1 MYVNKSQINVI
12 THENV
17 LLIDDT
23 LTIDNFKETILNQI
37 NDPRNIPSTQVTN
50 TNINKNVMNYNHDY
64 NKEDFRES
72 DGDLINY
79 QNQELK
85 ELEREFEMKKNLFKN
100 EKIELEKK
108 VLRSVIFRKK
118 KKKRKRK
125 KN

>member
-23 LTIDNFKETILNQI
+23 LTIYIFKETILNQI